1 MTNSKQL
8 LGQHSV
14 LLITVALLL
23 LQAPDLGTPIQ
34 QHNLESTTGESSSEP
49 AGTTASAGDN
59 HDDGRINGGGGGDGD
74 CCGADRVLF
83 FPTGSYCN
91 CSVCMKNLVKGEDC
105 SDLLIAD
112 RPAYVRCGANLTC
125 SIASQK
131 CE

>member
-1 MTNSKQL
+1 MHRRVFLMFSVAVLFSVFLAEDNIPENHPWYGPKNCTTYQCNSTAENGL
-8 LGQHSV
+8 
-14 LLITVALLL
+14 T
-23 LQAPDLGTPIQ
+23 
-34 QHNLESTTGESSSEP
+34 LEECTKK
-49 AGTTASAGDN
+49 
-59 HDDGRINGGGGGDGD
+59 H
-74 CCGADRVLF
+74 GADRVLF

>member
-59 HDDGRINGGGGGDGD
+59 HDDGRINGGGGGGHSRT
-74 CCGADRVLF
+74 AKKHKRRSRS
-83 FPTGSYCN
+83 TGHSKN
-91 CSVCMKNLVKGEDC
+91 KTLAQTVIAAAPIECSSSPLEATATVQC
-105 SDLLIAD
+105 A
-112 RPAYVRCGANLTC
+112 
-125 SIASQK
+125 
-131 CE
+131 